1 MDPNTLMAAATG
13 FDALG
18 KLWAGSKSN
27 KYQRN
32 KRRNDMKLAMS
43 YGIHPLA
50 AWGTAGSAMGDGGY
64 GTMSQGF
71 TAAADGAASF
81 AARKAAKQEK
91 ARLEAREDAK
101 DQRMLELEIYRAATD
116 PHTRREMEE
125 RMLGEAITP
134 KPNPRT
140 ASEAVKKLD
149 NGLYEFVDDLGNTL
163 QVGWNALPEALKSLF
178 K

>member
-32 KRRNDMKLAMS
+32 KRRNDMKLAME

-71 TAAADGAASF
+71 TAAADAASSF

-101 DQRMLELEIYRAATD
+101 DDRMIMLEVYRMLQH
-116 PHTRREMEE
+116 PHARREMEE
-125 RMLGEAITP
+125 NMLGFPVTP
-134 KPNPRT
+134 LPNP
-140 ASEAVKKLD
+140 
-149 NGLYEFVDDLGNTL
+149 NTL
-163 QVGWNALPEALKSLF
+163 TGELKKDIKDGNENMGRWYNDAKKMF
-178 K
+178 NDWWDN